1 MQRPEGTTGPVGTTV
16 AERPPGTREGAP
28 PREQR
33 FRGDVEGLRALA
45 VCVVLAYHAGATT
58 FAGGYV
64 GVDVFFVVSG
74 YLITGLLLRELQQ
87 TGSIALTRF
96 YARRMRRLLPLAC
109 LVLLTAAG
117 AAWLLFSPVERQQ
130 VFEDVIASALY
141 AVNWQQAA
149 EAVDYSAVGT
159 AASPVQHFW
168 SLSVEEQF
176 YLVWPLLLLA
186 CGLGS
191 RRRAPRVRLALGLGS
206 VAAAS
211 FAYSVV
217 LTTTEAGVAYFSTLT
232 RGWELAAG
240 GLLALV
246 PAARLRALP
255 RRAPAVLGC
264 GGLAAVL
271 TSVTV
276 YDDTTPFPGVPVL
289 LPVLGTV
296 ALIAAGTAGPH
307 PAARVLELPPVR
319 YLGRV
324 SYSWYL
330 WHWPAIVFATA
341 FFSGL
346 PTSILLLVVV
356 LSLIPA
362 ALSHRL
368 VEEYFRRARAFA
380 PNGRSL
386 ALGGGCTALAVL
398 AAALSWNSVPRV
410 PQAEPHEVA
419 GARTLLGGEP
429 LQHTADALRPLPEK
443 AADDKGRAHR
453 DGCLVAQRDTRSP
466 ACVYGD
472 TTAGTTVVLYGDS
485 HAMQYAPALERVAQ
499 KRKWRLVVLTK
510 SGCTPAD
517 LPTWNPRLKREYT
530 ECAEWRE
537 RTLERIER
545 DEKPALVVT
554 GNLATVRAVADGD
567 RLGAEDSAR
576 RVRTAYAD
584 TLERLQGAGAR
595 TVVVADN
602 PHPPEDVPACVSAH
616 LEDLSQCVVPERTGL
631 DFTPVN
637 RQAAGDV
644 SGARLVDPG
653 EALCRD
659 GACPAVIGNALVY
672 RNGAH
677 LTATYMETMA
687 DWLDGELPSVR

>member
-1 MQRPEGTTGPVGTTV
+1 M
-16 AERPPGTREGAP
+16 AERVVPRTRGGAVAP
-28 PREQR
+28 PREHR
-33 FRGDVEGLRALA
+33 FRGDVEGLRAVA
-45 VCVVLAYHAGATT
+45 VCVVLAYHAGAAS
-58 FAGGYV
+58 FGGGYV

-87 TGSIALTRF
+87 TGGISLTRF

-109 LVLLTAAG
+109 LVLLCVTL

-141 AVNWQQAA
+141 SVNWQQAA
-149 EAVDYSAVGT
+149 QAVDYSAVGA

-176 YLVWPLLLLA
+176 YLVWPLLLLLA
-186 CGLGS
+186 CGIGN
-191 RRRAPRVRLALGLGS
+191 RRRAGRGRLAVVLGL
-206 VAAAS
+206 VAAVS
-211 FAYSVV
+211 LGYSVV
-217 LTTTEAGVAYFSTLT
+217 LTFTEAGAAYFSTLT

-246 PAARLRALP
+246 PAERLKALP
-255 RRAPAVLGC
+255 RRAPATLAC
-264 GGLAAVL
+264 GGLAALLVA
-271 TSVTV
+271 VAG
-276 YDDTTPFPGVPVL
+276 YDDTTPFPGLAVL

-296 ALIAAGTAGPH
+296 ALIAAGTAGTH
-307 PAARVLELPPVR
+307 PVARVLELPPVR
-319 YLGRV
+319 YVGRV

-346 PTSILLLVVV
+346 PTSLLLLVVL

-368 VEEYFRRARAFA
+368 VEEYFRRAPAVA
-380 PNGRSL
+380 SNGRSL
-386 ALGGGCTALAVL
+386 ALGVGCTALAVL
-398 AAALSWNSVPRV
+398 AAGMSWNNLPRV
-410 PQAEPHEVA
+410 PLAEKSEIT
-419 GARTLLGGEP
+419 GARALLAGGAP
-429 LQHTADALRPLPEK
+429 QRTADALRPLPEK
-443 AADDKGRAHR
+443 ATEDRGRVHR
-453 DGCLVAQRDTRSP
+453 DGCLVSQRDTRSP

-472 TTAGTTVVLYGDS
+472 PSSDTTVVLYGDS
-485 HAMQYAPALERVAQ
+485 HAMQYAPALDRVAE

-517 LPTWNPRLKREYT
+517 LPIWNTALKREYT

-537 RTLERIER
+537 QTLERIER
-545 DEKPALVVT
+545 DEKPAMVVT
-554 GNLATVRAVADGD
+554 GNLATVRSVSDGE
-567 RLGAEDSAR
+567 RQSREESAR
-576 RVRTAYAD
+576 SVRSAYAD
-584 TLERLQGAGAR
+584 TLERLQGADTR
-595 TVVVADN
+595 VVVLADN

-616 LEDLSQCVVPERTGL
+616 LGDLTQCAVPERTGL
-631 DFTPVN
+631 SFAPVN

-644 SGARLVDPG
+644 SGARLVDPS
-653 EALCRD
+653 EVLCQD
-659 GACPAVIGNALVY
+659 GTCPAVAGNALVY

-677 LTATYMETMA
+677 VTATFARTMA
-687 DWLDGELPSVR
+687 DWFDGELPSTR